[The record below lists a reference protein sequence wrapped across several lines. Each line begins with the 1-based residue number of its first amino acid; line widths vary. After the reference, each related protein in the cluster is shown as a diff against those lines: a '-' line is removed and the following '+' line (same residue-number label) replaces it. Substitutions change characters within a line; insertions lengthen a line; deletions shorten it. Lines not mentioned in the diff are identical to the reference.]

1 MKEKR
6 GFIVKRDGKL
16 YVRISYTDGLGK
28 RRELMRRARDKQHA
42 KQLQRELTKQ
52 LDSAGD
58 NQRAELDAAKMTF
71 AKVAA
76 TYDATRLIPAQ
87 YVGDRKVAGLRS
99 LRTPKAFLQRLVA
112 HFGGAKIR
120 QITYNQV
127 DEYRLKRLSD
137 GLAIGSVNREL
148 ALLCS
153 LFNFAKREGFIS
165 RSPFEMGAPLISL
178 ADETRRSRVLSR
190 DEEEKLLLALS
201 DSRRVHIRGLV
212 VAALDSGARKNE
224 LLTLAWRDV
233 DLLSGVIRLRS
244 VNTKTARQRELPI
257 SARLRDELQRL
268 ESTPGD
274 SEALVFNSRNLQ
286 KHFAAALRDAGI
298 SNFRWHDMRHTFA
311 SRLAHCGLSVPE
323 LAALMGHAQYQTTL
337 RYANPTADTIT
348 KAANLLNRM
357 HDGDQEAGPDYVN

>member
-6 GFIVKRDGKL
+6 GFIVKRDGRF
-16 YVRISYTDGLGK
+16 YVRISYTDQLGK

-42 KQLQRELTKQ
+42 KQLQKELAKQ

-76 TYDATRLIPAQ
+76 MYEAIRLIPAV

-99 LRTPKAFLQRLVA
+99 LRTPKAFLRRLVA
-112 HFGGAKIR
+112 YFGNARIR
-120 QITYNQV
+120 SITYSQV
-127 DEYRLKRLSD
+127 DAYRLKRLSD

-153 LFNFAKREGFIS
+153 LFNYAKREGFIS

-178 ADETRRSRVLSR
+178 ADETRRSRTLSR
-190 DEEEKLLLALS
+190 DEEERLLLALS
-201 DSRRVHIRGLV
+201 DSRRLHIRALV
-212 VAALDSGARKNE
+212 IAALDTGARKNE
-224 LLTLAWRDV
+224 LLTLIWRDV
-233 DLLSGVIRLRS
+233 DLPSSVIRLRS
-244 VNTKTARQRELPI
+244 LNTKTARQRELPI

-286 KHFAAALRDAGI
+286 KHFATALREADVDD
-298 SNFRWHDMRHTFA
+298 FRWHDMRHSFA
-311 SRLAHCGLSVPE
+311 SRLAHAGLSVPE
-323 LAALMGHAQYQTTL
+323 LAALLGHAMYQTTL
-337 RYANPTADTIT
+337 RYANPTTETIQ
-348 KAANLLNRM
+348 KAVEMLNRA
-357 HDGDQEAGPDYVN
+357 DVSR